1 MKKSADKRM
10 YWIRNLSRIKQ
21 GAPASWI
28 EYELAS
34 EARIEGVL
42 NYANSTIFCGPLTLE
57 PNNQRLFK
65 YLLKVKV
72 AHFDQNEKLSN
83 VSRKGYVLRE
93 GLLGELVAILSLA
106 LETRFFVLSS
116 SWGELNTSGL
126 KIRNE
131 YSIVHRPC
139 TMDIDPVIIDSKKR
153 NFYHDV
159 PPILDLVFSIKSGY
173 HNELI
178 LAFHHYAKALREIAI
193 DDEMV
198 FIRLVSAIEAVA
210 HRMPVPNNKD
220 IMACRK
226 HSEIIREESLSSEEK
241 KEARKIYD
249 VRYSKCRFISFLSAY
264 SKGFFKGG
272 KWKAPHTRILKD
284 DLDNVAATIYNARS
298 AYLHN
303 GIPMYLSTR
312 LRGEY
317 RWHTDPSSGMIL
329 GSRRF
334 VKSEKLPY
342 PYFFHRL
349 VRHCLHN
356 YCESLEKN
364 VEETF

>member
-1 MKKSADKRM
+1 M
-10 YWIRNLSRIKQ
+10 YWIRNLSRINE
-21 GAPASWI
+21 GASSSWI

-42 NYANSTIFCGPLTLE
+42 NYANSTIFCGTLTLE
-57 PNNQRLFK
+57 PDNQRLLK

-72 AHFDQNEKLSN
+72 AHYDQNRKFLEA
-83 VSRKGYVLRE
+83 SRKGYVLRE

-116 SWGELNTSGL
+116 SWGELGASGI
-126 KIRNE
+126 KIRND
-131 YSIVHRPC
+131 YSIVNKPC
-139 TMDIDPVIIDSKKR
+139 TVDIDPIIMDSKKR
-153 NFYHDV
+153 NFHHDV
-159 PPILDLVFSIKSGY
+159 PPVLDLVGSIKSEY

-210 HRMPVPNNKD
+210 HRMSVPNNID

-226 HSEIIREESLSSEEK
+226 HSEIIREECLSPEEQMEAK
-241 KEARKIYD
+241 KIFD

-272 KWKAPHTRILKD
+272 KLKAPHTRIKKD
-284 DLDNVAATIYNARS
+284 DLNKVASTIYNARS

-312 LRGEY
+312 MRGEH
-317 RWHTDPSSGMIL
+317 RWHTDPSSGMVL

-334 VKSEKLPY
+334 TASEKLPY
-342 PYFFHRL
+342 PYFFHQL
-349 VRHCLHN
+349 VRHCLLN
-356 YCESLEKN
+356 YCNSLPRESE
-364 VEETF
+364 